1 MIKFPHYYGRG
12 RIQRRLPIHYT
23 NQKLWF
29 ADDLS
34 ASISS
39 KTDIEYELDNGK
51 IVLSVGV
58 IDTHCT
64 LDFLRIDMSNL
75 SLLSGA
81 RCQREA
87 WTEMYNN
94 TSMAPLLGVVITG

>member
-12 RIQRRLPIHYT
+12 LIQRRLPNHYT

-39 KTDIEYELDNGK
+39 RTDIEYESDNGK

-58 IDTHCT
+58 IDIHCT
-64 LDFLRIDMSNL
+64 PSLRRINISDL
-75 SLLSGA
+75 SLLLGA

-87 WTEMYNN
+87 WTKMYNN
-94 TSMAPLLGVVITG
+94 TSMAPLIGVGITG